1 MDFQEK
7 LSYGLEGGGVHRT
20 WSKFISYI
28 CSLIVY
34 ICFLHYRAA
43 LTSQNHVT
51 KYLHNAKEHGV
62 QWQLN
67 RSYHLTCTPG
77 CAASCSCSVYL
88 AL

>member
-1 MDFQEK
+1 MDFQGNLAMGWK
-7 LSYGLEGGGVHRT
+7 EGECTELGAN
-20 WSKFISYI
+20 
-28 CSLIVY
+28 SLAIVY

-51 KYLHNAKEHGV
+51 KYLCNAKEHGV

-77 CAASCSCSVYL
+77 RAASCSCSVYL